1 MQDFRIT
8 QIGENTYH
16 ILDKGDSSFYV
27 AEGRDRA
34 AVIDT
39 GITPGGKILPVV
51 RSLTQKPLILVVT
64 HAHVDHFHHMDEFG
78 TVYMS
83 HRELS
88 LPADFLQSMMAGK
101 NLALQTTQDVH
112 TGDLI
117 DLGGNALE
125 ICEVPGHTPGSIVV
139 LERNGQHLFTGDAI
153 GSGMGVWMQVPG
165 AIPLEM
171 YYTSLT
177 QLLQWL
183 TARGGRMKFY
193 GGHNYQIFQSTLIPG
208 YNPLNMGLLCDLID
222 LVDQVVHGQIV
233 GRASNVDKTFSPE
246 PVLYASFGRAEM
258 QYNPRNLFAPR

>member
-1 MQDFRIT
+1 MQNFRIT
-8 QIGENTYH
+8 RIGENIYH
-16 ILDKGDSSFYV
+16 ILDPGDASFYV
-27 AEGRDRA
+27 VEGTRQA

-39 GITPGGKILPVV
+39 GITPGEKITPVI
-51 RSLTQKPLILVVT
+51 RSLTDKPLILVLT
-64 HAHVDHFHHMDEFG
+64 HAHVDHFHHMDEFD

-88 LPADFLQSMMAGK
+88 LPEEFLRDMMAGK
-101 NLALQTTQDVH
+101 DLALHATRDVH

-117 DLGGNALE
+117 DLGGNELE

-139 LERNGQHLFTGDAI
+139 LERKGQHLFTGDAI

-165 AIPLEM
+165 AIPLEL

-177 QLLQWL
+177 RLLQWL
-183 TARGGRMKFY
+183 VDRGGRMKFY

-233 GRASNVDKTFSPE
+233 GRVSNVDKTLTVE
-246 PVLYASFGRAEM
+246 PALYACFGRAEL
-258 QYNPRNLFAPR
+258 QYDPRNLFAPR